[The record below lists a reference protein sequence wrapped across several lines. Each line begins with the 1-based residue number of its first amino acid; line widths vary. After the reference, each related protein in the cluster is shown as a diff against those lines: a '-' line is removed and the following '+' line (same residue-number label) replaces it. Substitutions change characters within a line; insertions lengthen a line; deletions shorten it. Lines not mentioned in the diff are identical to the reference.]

1 MTRTGA
7 GGGGVRAVRTA
18 GAIEPGVVPGCRGRR
33 LMRSPPRQLS
43 AAHETQP
50 APPGSAA
57 DRSPRVSSYWYSPIA
72 AVLRLRRRP
81 PSADAP
87 GCASWSRGSSADAR
101 TRADPSTIGRLGRLR
116 QDPALQIALAWCPVP
131 GIRFP
136 RGRRHAGR
144 SRPSSCACVSSR
156 PSDTASP
163 RDPCRDPGRGRFRG
177 TNGPATPRCTSRGR
191 SALMRWHWTGLGR
204 GCTTPRCRVLGP
216 ALHCT
221 PHPDRDPTPAARA

>member
-57 DRSPRVSSYWYSPIA
+57 DRSPRISSYWYSPIA
-72 AVLRLRRRP
+72 AVLRRRRRP

-101 TRADPSTIGRLGRLR
+101 TRADRWTNGRLGRLR
-116 QDPALQIALAWCPVP
+116 QDPALRIALAWCPVP

-177 TNGPATPRCTSRGR
+177 TNGPATPRWYFARPVSPHAV
-191 SALMRWHWTGLGR
+191 ALDRAG
-204 GCTTPRCRVLGP
+204 PRLHDAALPCAGP
-216 ALHCT
+216 GSPLHS
-221 PHPDRDPTPAARA
+221 PP